1 MPGDLLCRPL
11 IEIAQA
17 LREKGVTAQEL
28 VAAATARHERF
39 GDRLSAYSL
48 WAPEQARAVAKQP
61 EGLYGAFNGETRPG

>member
-1 MPGDLLCRPL
+1 MLGDLLCRPL

-48 WAPEQARAVAKQP
+48 WAPEAGPRS
-61 EGLYGAFNGETRPG
+61 R